1 MDSPRLKKICK
12 GFPLSPHVLALTPQP
27 STLLSWADDV
37 EEFINKL
44 GLAEKGTER
53 RCWVLGYSL
62 GSPFAVACAYK
73 LADYL
78 HGVLLAGS
86 ISPHDTPHAMEG
98 MRSTVITKRETEKYF
113 Y

>member
-1 MDSPRLKKICK
+1 M
-12 GFPLSPHVLALTPQP
+12 
-27 STLLSWADDV
+27 

-73 LADYL
+73 LGDYL

-98 MRSTVITKRETEKYF
+98 MRKYSVNANSQKYF
-113 Y
+113 LINLIRNDDDK

>member
-1 MDSPRLKKICK
+1 
-12 GFPLSPHVLALTPQP
+12 
-27 STLLSWADDV
+27 V

-44 GLAEKGTER
+44 GLAEKGTDR

-62 GSPFAVACAYK
+62 GSPFAAACAYK

-98 MRSTVITKRETEKYF
+98 ENETRNQENVILINLIRNDDNE
-113 Y
+113 